1 MIRSLRYKYVFL
13 KLNDTEI
20 NETSKKLVKTCIF
33 LLKKSK
39 KVKNWGFLLI
49 IYEKNKNF
57 TF

>member
-1 MIRSLRYKYVFL
+1 MKQV
-13 KLNDTEI
+13 
-20 NETSKKLVKTCIF
+20 KKLVKTCIF